1 MQMGHGERA
10 EVAVAA
16 TSAFL
21 IAGLT
26 LLYLPQFVRRFG
38 ITKKDNQQEPVESL
52 YQDEDGTATP
62 ESMSQYSVQ
71 AQKLIIVLATFC
83 GLGISTASGARITV
97 LAADPQTTGRGTG
110 DIVTAWLLAFS
121 WVRWT
126 GLCSRLRIC

>member
-1 MQMGHGERA
+1 MGHGEPV

-16 TSAFL
+16 TSTFL

-38 ITKKDNQQEPVESL
+38 ITKKNNQQEPAESL

-62 ESMSQYSVQ
+62 ESMSQYSVGT
-71 AQKLIIVLATFC
+71 QKLIIVLAALC
-83 GLGISTASGARITV
+83 GLGISTAFGARMTV
-97 LAADPQTTGRGTG
+97 LAVDPQVTGQGTG
-110 DIVTAWLLAFS
+110 DVVTAWLITSS

-126 GLCSRLRIC
+126 GLCSLVVQFC